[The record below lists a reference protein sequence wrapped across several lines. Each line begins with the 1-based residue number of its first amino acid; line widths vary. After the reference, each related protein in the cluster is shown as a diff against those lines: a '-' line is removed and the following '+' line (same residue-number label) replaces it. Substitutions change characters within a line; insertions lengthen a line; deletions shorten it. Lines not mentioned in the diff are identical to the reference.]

1 MMDAQGGLEYLIE
14 GVIKNAS
21 QYISGEITDFS
32 QVGVEATDDYTVVYT
47 LEEPCTYFNTML
59 SYSIFAPMSRAFYES
74 QGGKFGAE
82 YDSSAS
88 DYLYGKGP
96 DSIAYCGP
104 YVVTNATEKNT
115 IVFKANES
123 YWNKDNIN
131 IKTVN
136 WLYDDGADVTKWYN
150 DAKNGTVDWVALSPA
165 TTVTAKNDEL
175 FDTYGYVADTDS
187 SSFMNFYNINRA
199 AYANVNDNTTGASEK
214 SEEEQARTVAAMQ
227 NVHFRRAFPSVWTE
241 LPTTHR

>member
-1 MMDAQGGLEYLIE
+1 MRSPA
-14 GVIKNAS
+14 A
-21 QYISGEITDFS
+21 
-32 QVGVEATDDYTVVYT
+32 
-47 LEEPCTYFNTML
+47 YFNTML

-74 QGGKFGAE
+74 EGGKFGAE

-131 IKTVN
+131 IKTMN
-136 WLYDDGADVTKWYN
+136 WLYDDASDVTKWYN
-150 DAKNGTVDWVALSPA
+150 DAKSGTVDWIALSPS
-165 TTVTAKNDEL
+165 TTVTAKNDDL
-175 FDTYGYVADTDS
+175 FDTYCLCV
-187 SSFMNFYNINRA
+187 
-199 AYANVNDNTTGASEK
+199 
-214 SEEEQARTVAAMQ
+214 
-227 NVHFRRAFPSVWTE
+227 
-241 LPTTHR
+241 